1 MKQLLG
7 TRRHRVTLEQLQTML
22 AQQRHEEVLDAW
34 PLLDEFTSQALS
46 AVLTALVVLNRPEDV
61 GLFLSKAAANL
72 AHLRPSLFTCI
83 RGLVDLQCQVP
94 VECLSQAL
102 RDVFQQSLAALD
114 HRASLELLVA
124 FANTN
129 DAEYA
134 REMVSHLADT
144 EQTLPCDSSVSV
156 VQGFLSC
163 GNLQAALHHLPA
175 VLEQPG
181 LSTVTKE
188 QMLAQIAAA
197 VEEDC
202 SLQPGR
208 PSASAFLDRL
218 EGQGIQCQEAEA
230 CVLRGATVSGDHAL
244 YLRVRMALTSRG
256 ALTLASFEALIRAD
270 LAFGNSDGELQELFV
285 RMVECHPDL
294 PDGLFHALLSAATA
308 ESRALLES
316 MCFWAKSSGR
326 ASLAP
331 AAAKAMSMSTAD
343 EDWAADMDD
352 ELASPRGSTAAG
364 SGSALE
370 ANLSKQGSE
379 ASLAVR
385 PETPLQVAPSNADL
399 DAAVA
404 DVCTD
409 DAESIFK
416 DMKKHGS
423 ADVVSYNIMLKLY
436 MGQKGDSMQRARAL
450 LEEMI
455 QSGLRPTTTT
465 YNSIVSGAL
474 AHGDVDVAWRTIEE
488 MERNGPPLDAYTVS
502 IILKG
507 SKAQRALAPAEFD
520 RALDLVSR
528 HAVKLDEV
536 LVNVI
541 LEACVALRDTRR
553 LQHVLAILKRNG
565 WDLPKRCCNPT
576 YAALIKAYGSA
587 GQTAK
592 ACDLWD
598 DITKVQG
605 LEPSEHVYAQMIDV
619 LVMGGNLKHALQ
631 LFADM
636 RDVHRARFGSNAFAI
651 AYAMIVRGYAQ
662 QKDAVRALK
671 CYEEMKAQGVPVG
684 LVVLNTLVDAC
695 CRAGDMTR
703 AAELLQDMATFDL
716 SPDLITYSTLIKG
729 YCVIGDLD
737 HALELFGAMRRR
749 GIKPDAIVF
758 NSLLD
763 GCARKEMPVLCEQ
776 VIEDMVSAGVQPSNY
791 SASILIKLY
800 GRISDLDAAFK
811 VLDEMPQKFGFQP
824 NTAVYTTLMSSCT
837 WNGRMDLAMGLLDRM
852 LQAGQLPDEKT
863 YVTLLRGATR
873 FGQSEH
879 IVSLLW
885 QVAEQSQRSRKLLL
899 DTELVQCALHTI
911 MKRRAWSQRGGE
923 DCLQRLR
930 CAGFNV
936 VRPSEAKGCSY
947 NRVRQAGRQGAV
959 ASA

>member
-1 MKQLLG
+1 MVRSDL
-7 TRRHRVTLEQLQTML
+7 R
-22 AQQRHEEVLDAW
+22 
-34 PLLDEFTSQALS
+34 
-46 AVLTALVVLNRPEDV
+46 LTTA
-61 GLFLSKAAANL
+61 
-72 AHLRPSLFTCI
+72 
-83 RGLVDLQCQVP
+83 
-94 VECLSQAL
+94 
-102 RDVFQQSLAALD
+102 
-114 HRASLELLVA
+114 
-124 FANTN
+124 TN
-129 DAEYA
+129 
-134 REMVSHLADT
+134 
-144 EQTLPCDSSVSV
+144 
-156 VQGFLSC
+156 
-163 GNLQAALHHLPA
+163 
-175 VLEQPG
+175 
-181 LSTVTKE
+181 
-188 QMLAQIAAA
+188 
-197 VEEDC
+197 
-202 SLQPGR
+202 
-208 PSASAFLDRL
+208 
-218 EGQGIQCQEAEA
+218 
-230 CVLRGATVSGDHAL
+230 
-244 YLRVRMALTSRG
+244 
-256 ALTLASFEALIRAD
+256 
-270 LAFGNSDGELQELFV
+270 
-285 RMVECHPDL
+285 
-294 PDGLFHALLSAATA
+294 
-308 ESRALLES
+308 
-316 MCFWAKSSGR
+316 
-326 ASLAP
+326 
-331 AAAKAMSMSTAD
+331 
-343 EDWAADMDD
+343 
-352 ELASPRGSTAAG
+352 
-364 SGSALE
+364 
-370 ANLSKQGSE
+370 
-379 ASLAVR
+379 
-385 PETPLQVAPSNADL
+385 
-399 DAAVA
+399 
-404 DVCTD
+404 
-409 DAESIFK
+409 
-416 DMKKHGS
+416 
-423 ADVVSYNIMLKLY
+423 
-436 MGQKGDSMQRARAL
+436 
-450 LEEMI
+450 
-455 QSGLRPTTTT
+455 
-465 YNSIVSGAL
+465 NSIISGAL
-474 AHGDVDVAWRTIEE
+474 AHGDVDVAWRTIDG
-488 MERNGPPLDAYTVS
+488 MERSGPPLDAYTVS

-507 SKAQRALAPAEFD
+507 SKGQRALAPAEFD
-520 RALDLVSR
+520 RALDLMSR

-536 LVNVI
+536 LVNVV

-553 LQHVLAILKRNG
+553 LQRVLAMLKRNG
-565 WDLPKRCCNPT
+565 WDLPKRCGNPT

-587 GQTAK
+587 GQTVK

-631 LFADM
+631 LFAEM
-636 RDVHRARFGSNAFAI
+636 RDIHRARFGSNAFAI

-662 QKDAVRALK
+662 QKDAVRALE

-729 YCVIGDLD
+729 YCVTGDLD

-763 GCARKEMPVLCEQ
+763 GCARKEMPMLCEQ

-899 DTELVQCALHTI
+899 DTELVQSALHTI

-947 NRVRQAGRQGAV
+947 NRVGQAGRRGAV